1 MGGPDFYKTK
11 LAEFLHR
18 LEILMSGPRPPAHG
32 NRNQQ
37 NDLNAYRINA
47 FTVTLPRDTCFQP
60 FGEG

>member
-1 MGGPDFYKTK
+1 MDRSDFYKTK
-11 LAEFLHR
+11 LAEFLQR
-18 LEILMSGPRPPAHG
+18 LVDFDAGPRPPAHG

-37 NDLNAYRINA
+37 NDLIAYRINT